1 MMTTDQP
8 TAAERIAAQMKG
20 RAATLAALY
29 VIADDPFNASPEMFE
44 AAGVESDVEDGEWD
58 EQMMEDA
65 REALWELPLSVE
77 TTRTIRVLLST
88 GGPAD
93 GLNVELDRDGN
104 VSRVVYWFADWF
116 DYAETVVTD
125 EDSGLYRYAVEL
137 AELESEMDR

>member
-1 MMTTDQP
+1 MTMTNQP
-8 TAAERIAAQMKG
+8 TAAERIAAQMEG

-29 VIADDPFNASPEMFE
+29 AIANDPMDADEDVFD
-44 AAGVESDVEDGEWD
+44 AAGVSPSGWD
-58 EQMMEDA
+58 EDRLMEEA
-65 REALWELPLSVE
+65 RETLRELPLSVE
-77 TTRTIRVLLST
+77 TTKTIRVLLST

-125 EDSGLYRYAVEL
+125 EDSGLYRYAEEL
-137 AELESEMDR
+137 AELEQEMGR